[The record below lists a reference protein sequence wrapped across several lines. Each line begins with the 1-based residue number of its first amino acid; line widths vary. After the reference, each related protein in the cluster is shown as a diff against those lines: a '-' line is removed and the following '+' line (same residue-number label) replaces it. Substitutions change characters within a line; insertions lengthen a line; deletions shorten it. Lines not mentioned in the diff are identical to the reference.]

1 MKAVKYALIG
11 FGGIAENRIAKEGF
25 ACDKA
30 RFKPLAHALLVGA
43 FDVNPARQAAAE
55 ALGLKWYK
63 SVEAILA
70 DPAIE
75 AVYIATNNATHAPL
89 AIQALNAGKH
99 VICEKPMATTLDD
112 AKAMIKLAARRK
124 LSLSIDHMMVNNA
137 FNRMAKKAIAA
148 GKIGK
153 VNDAHIHMECI
164 YGATPAEAASWR
176 CSKVEEMGGPIGDM
190 ASHCFYIAEFLFGS
204 RIASVQAAYL
214 PKTLPIKAE
223 EGAYIKYTLENGL
236 TGSVQVSFGEPRGGL
251 IGTFG
256 NLGYEIYGD
265 AGAMRGY
272 GTMFQISGHADEPYQ
287 IRLEVETAKGV
298 KSLRPRKFPNIYQT
312 LIEAHAVS
320 IQEKTPLNAENGL
333 QNLKVVFA
341 SHRSAKAEGK
351 AYKVR

>member
-1 MKAVKYALIG
+1 MDVKYVLIG

-25 ACDKA
+25 ACDRA
-30 RFKPLAHALLVGA
+30 RFKPLEHAELVGA
-43 FDVNPARQAAAE
+43 FDVNPARRAAAE
-55 ALGLKWYK
+55 ALGLKWYD
-63 SVEAILA
+63 SADAVLA
-70 DPAIE
+70 DPEID

-89 AIQALNAGKH
+89 AIRALNAGKH

-112 AKAMIKLAARRK
+112 ARAMIKLAARKR
-124 LSLSIDHMMVNNA
+124 LSLSVDHMMVNNA
-137 FNRMAKKAIAA
+137 YNRLAKRAVAL
-148 GKIGK
+148 GRIGRI
-153 VNDAHIHMECI
+153 NDAHIHMECL

-190 ASHCFYIAEFLFGS
+190 ASHCFYMAEFLFGS
-204 RIASVQAAYL
+204 PIVSVQAVYL

-256 NLGYEIYGD
+256 NLGYEIYGE
-265 AGAMRGY
+265 AGALRGR

-287 IRLEVETAKGV
+287 IRLEVETAQGV

-312 LIEAHAVS
+312 LIEKHALS
-320 IQEKTPLNAENGL
+320 ILKHAPVNAENGL
-333 QNLKVVFA
+333 RNLKIVFA
-341 SHRSAKAEGK
+341 SHRSAGAEGK
-351 AYKVR
+351 VCPVG

>member
-1 MKAVKYALIG
+1 MEPVKYALIG

-30 RFKPLAHALLVGA
+30 RFKPLAHAELVGA

-55 ALGLKWYK
+55 ALGLKWYN

-70 DPAIE
+70 DPAVE

-89 AIQALNAGKH
+89 AIRALNAGKH

-148 GKIGK
+148 GRIGK

-223 EGAYIKYTLENGL
+223 EGAYIKYTLENGI

-265 AGAMRGY
+265 AGVLRGF
-272 GTMFQISGHADEPYQ
+272 GTMFQISGHPDEPYQ
-287 IRLEVETAKGV
+287 IRLELETAKGV

-312 LIEAHAVS
+312 LIEGHAESV
-320 IQEKTPLNAENGL
+320 INNTPLNGENGL
-333 QNLKVVFA
+333 RNLRLCAA
-341 SHRSAKAEGK
+341 SHKSAQAGGK
-351 AYKVR
+351 TYKIR